1 LYFCKSKN
9 FPALKI
15 LLIDNHDSFTFNLV
29 HLLQS
34 FSDVQADV
42 VPVDELDL
50 SSVSDYRKI
59 LISPG
64 PGLPSDQP
72 LLREVILKYSDRAS
86 ILGVCLGHQTIA
98 CAFGAELFQVT
109 PVCHGITAKIK
120 ILNRNCTLL
129 NGLQDGFDAG
139 LYHSWAV
146 SENEFPADLEVT
158 AISEKGIIMALQ
170 HRKYDIHG
178 VQFHPESIMTPQGK
192 KIISNWL
199 FQQN

>member
-1 LYFCKSKN
+1 M
-9 FPALKI
+9 KI

-72 LLREVILKYSDRAS
+72 LLREVILKYSNRAS
-86 ILGVCLGHQTIA
+86 ILGVCLGHQAIA
-98 CAFGAELFQVT
+98 CSFGAELGQVT
-109 PVCHGITAKIK
+109 PVYHGVTAKVK
-120 ILNRNCTLL
+120 ILNRNCRLL
-129 NGLQDGFDAG
+129 NGLNDGFDAG

-146 SENEFPADLEVT
+146 SETHFPSNLEVT

-178 VQFHPESIMTPQGK
+178 VQFHPESIMTPEGK
-192 KIISNWL
+192 NIISNWL
-199 FQQN
+199 SK